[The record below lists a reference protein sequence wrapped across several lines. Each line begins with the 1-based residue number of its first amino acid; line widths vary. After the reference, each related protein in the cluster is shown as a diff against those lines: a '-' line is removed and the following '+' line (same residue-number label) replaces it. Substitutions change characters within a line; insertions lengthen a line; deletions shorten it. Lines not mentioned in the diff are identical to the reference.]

1 MTTVH
6 IGVTSRDDF
15 KNRAKAAFK
24 GERQGSHIGF
34 ASLERMHKV
43 LTPNRWTMLQAMMGR
58 EPMGIRELA
67 RALERD
73 VKQVHTDVTALINA
87 GVIDRTEDDKVEFPY
102 DKIHVNFTVKAA

>member
-43 LTPNRWTMLQAMMGR
+43 LTPNRWTDAAGDDGPGANRASVNWRERWSAMSNKCILTS
-58 EPMGIRELA
+58 P
-67 RALERD
+67 
-73 VKQVHTDVTALINA
+73 
-87 GVIDRTEDDKVEFPY
+87 P
-102 DKIHVNFTVKAA
+102 